1 MQLKKIF
8 FPIGGGEELAERIHG
23 ALLVNKFFGT
33 HINIMA
39 CQLDP
44 KMIYNVRMTLKGG
57 VLMEEFLKSA
67 GDEMQAEREEIRAIF
82 DAECAIAIWYWSRC
96 RLRALSRARSRRR
109 SLKAASLASSYRAS
123 CRSLRRIKF

>member
-57 VLMEEFLKSA
+57 VLMEYFSTSS
-67 GDEMQAEREEIRAIF
+67 ERIPTI
-82 DAECAIAIWYWSRC
+82 C
-96 RLRALSRARSRRR
+96 
-109 SLKAASLASSYRAS
+109 LKAAL
-123 CRSLRRIKF
+123 FGT